1 MGLQVAQGAYNVN
14 PWAKREDAETAAW
27 VAKFLERRKV
37 YPGSF
42 QVGQYSAVK
51 SYLKAVEATNST
63 DPKVV
68 LAKIRETPVK
78 DVFTDDGYLRPD
90 GRMVHSVGLTQIKT
104 PAESKSEWDIYKL
117 VTKLKGDDVFRPLNG
132 GGCPDFPA
140 K

>member
-1 MGLQVAQGAYNVN
+1 M
-14 PWAKREDAETAAW
+14 
-27 VAKFLERRKV
+27 
-37 YPGSF
+37 
-42 QVGQYSAVK
+42 K

>member
-1 MGLQVAQGAYNVN
+1 MSRFGCETRSRVN
-14 PWAKREDAETAAW
+14 DNRERNRGNLFEQL
-27 VAKFLERRKV
+27 F
-37 YPGSF
+37 
-42 QVGQYSAVK
+42 
-51 SYLKAVEATNST
+51 
-63 DPKVV
+63 
-68 LAKIRETPVK
+68 

-117 VTKLKGDDVFRPLNG
+117 VTKLNGDDVFRPLHG